1 MLEPPSDVELPQA
14 RAFLV
19 ERFGSGVDAV
29 ELIGEGAWSR
39 CFGFAHN
46 GSELVVRF
54 GRHADD
60 FERDRLA
67 ARFATRNLP
76 IPQVIEIDDAFGA
89 WYCISTRARGTP
101 LEQLDAAGWQATA
114 PSVLST
120 LDALRSSDISATT
133 GYGEWN
139 LVGNAPHS
147 TWADFLA
154 AVDQDPPGS
163 RTHGWKQRLADS
175 PQGNGFASA
184 YAQMLDLAGAYPGV
198 RSLVHND
205 LLNRNAFVAGGQ
217 VTSVFD
223 WGCSIYGDFVYE
235 LATFVFWSPWYPAIE
250 RIDIA
255 AAAQDHYADMGLE
268 VPNFEARLRC
278 CALHIGL
285 VHLGYN
291 AFLGDMET
299 LRMTEAR
306 MMQFVET
313 NPSS

>member
-1 MLEPPSDVELPQA
+1 MLEPPSNVELSQA
-14 RAFLV
+14 LSFLV
-19 ERFGSGVDAV
+19 ERFGADVGEV

-39 CFGFAHN
+39 CFGFVHN

-76 IPQVIEIDDAFGA
+76 IPQVIEIGDAFGA

-101 LEQLDAAGWQATA
+101 LEQLDAEQWQVTL
-114 PSVLST
+114 PSVLSM
-120 LDALRSSDISATT
+120 LDALRGCDISSTT
-133 GYGEWN
+133 GHGGWN
-139 LVGNAPHS
+139 QAGNAPHS
-147 TWADFLA
+147 TWGDFLA

-163 RTHGWKQRLADS
+163 RTHGWKQLLADS
-175 PQGNGFASA
+175 PHGDGFGPA
-184 YAQMLDLAGAYPGV
+184 YSQMLDLAGAFPGS

-205 LLNRNAFVAGGQ
+205 LLNRNVLATSGQ
-217 VTSVFD
+217 VSAVFD
-223 WGCSIYGDFVYE
+223 WGCSMYGDFVYE
-235 LATFVFWSPWYPAIE
+235 LATFVFWAPWHPAIE
-250 RIDIA
+250 HLDVA

-268 VPNFEARLRC
+268 VPNFDARLRC

-291 AFLGDMET
+291 AYLGDLDA

-306 MMQFVET
+306 MLQFLDE
-313 NPSS
+313 

>member
-1 MLEPPSDVELPQA
+1 MPEPPSNVEVPQA
-14 RAFLV
+14 RAFLL
-19 ERFGSGVDAV
+19 ERFGSGVDGV

-39 CFGFAHN
+39 CFGFTDN

-54 GRHADD
+54 GRQADD
-60 FERDRLA
+60 FGRDRLA

-76 IPQVIEIDDAFGA
+76 IPQVIEIDEAFGA

-101 LEQLDAAGWQATA
+101 LDQLDAAGWQATV

-120 LDALRSSDISATT
+120 LDALRGSDISATT
-133 GYGEWN
+133 GYGDWN
-139 LVGNAPHS
+139 QVGNAPHS
-147 TWADFLA
+147 TWANFLA
-154 AVDQDPPGS
+154 AVDQDPRGS

-175 PQGNGFASA
+175 PHGGGFASA
-184 YAQMLDLAGAYPGV
+184 YVQMLDLAGAFPAM
-198 RSLVHND
+198 RCLVHND
-205 LLNRNAFVAGGQ
+205 LLNRNSFATDGQ

-235 LATFVFWSPWYPAIE
+235 LATLVFWSPWYPPME

-268 VPNFEARLRC
+268 VPNFAARLRC

-291 AFLGDMET
+291 AFLGDLET
-299 LRMTEAR
+299 LGMIEAR
-306 MMQFVET
+306 MMQFLDKGVA
-313 NPSS
+313 S